1 MRTGS
6 PGIHEQLIAKARNQ
20 LAMRVTEDDDIGVV
34 SRGKLCRRRA
44 TDFVAVA
51 DVHADPVDVDEELAG
66 KIRLIRRVRVAE
78 DGFDGRDQPEL
89 VQYFGPADITRMKYQ
104 LDPRQ
109 CGVDARPKQPMRIG
123 DESHNVRFGV
133 CHVPFYILE
142 P

>member
-1 MRTGS
+1 
-6 PGIHEQLIAKARNQ
+6 
-20 LAMRVTEDDDIGVV
+20 MRVAEDDDVGVV
-34 SRGKLCRRRA
+34 SRGKLGRRRA
-44 TDFVAVA
+44 SDFVAVA
-51 DVHADPVDVDEELAG
+51 DVHADPVDGDEKLVG

-109 CGVDARPKQPMRIG
+109 CSVDARPKQPVRIG
-123 DESHNVRFGV
+123 DESHHMRWGV
-133 CHVPFYILE
+133 CHLPFCILD